1 VSSNVVCGLFSCV
14 LSGVDQPFVVIV
26 TEYEEN
32 VILVVISSLCCVLAL
47 LTSMEA
53 ERNIGAHKVI
63 VCISATLANTSL
75 LLFLINWVQG
85 AMIVGEIVCFVGKS
99 VGFFS
104 W

>member
-75 LLFLINWVQG
+75 LLFFINIPG
-85 AMIVGEIVCFVGKS
+85 ACTLHMNMQEYCMLL
-99 VGFFS
+99 
-104 W
+104 